1 MPDKITK
8 FIESLDKKLK
18 AKLKE
23 KLIVLKKDPFGMKGV
38 KKLQGINEN
47 IYRLRV
53 GKIRIIYKVH
63 VNNFVEIIDIDYRGN
78 IY

>member
-8 FIESLDKKLK
+8 FIESLDKKTK

-23 KLIVLKKDPFGMKGV
+23 KLIALKQNPFGMKGV
-38 KKLQGINEN
+38 KKIQGVDEN
-47 IYRLRV
+47 MYRLRI
-53 GKIRIIYKVH
+53 GKIRVIYRVH
-63 VNNFVEIIDIDYRGN
+63 DDKLVEIIDIDYRGN